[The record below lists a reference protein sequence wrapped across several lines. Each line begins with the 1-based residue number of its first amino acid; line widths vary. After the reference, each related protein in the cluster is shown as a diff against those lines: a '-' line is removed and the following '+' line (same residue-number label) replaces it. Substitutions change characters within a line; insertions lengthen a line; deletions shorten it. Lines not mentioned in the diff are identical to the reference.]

1 MSISKARELL
11 RKAELEKRGLGQNLL
26 LAAALTEVLKP
37 APVIVGGTAEE
48 FWGGHEYHE
57 TDLDLVGFLTAEG
70 RSTLRDLGFEV
81 HGRHWIR
88 PGTGLIV
95 EFPEDRIDGDENRI
109 ETQMVGGGFVRIIGL
124 DDLYVDRLKQAT
136 TNEPQEDIHFQSAL
150 AVAAS
155 RYEDI
160 NWKYVSERISAT
172 IKTEPLVGL
181 AMRRVNSRIRS
192 RARRALAKPDPP
204 QSPERG

>member
-11 RKAELEKRGLGQNLL
+11 RKAERQKPGLGQNLL
-26 LAAALTEVLKP
+26 LAAALTEVLTP

-57 TDLDLVGFLTAEG
+57 TDLDLVASLTAEG
-70 RSTLRDLGFEV
+70 KATLRALGFEA

-95 EFPEDRIDGDENRI
+95 EFPDVQIDGDEKLI
-109 ETQMVGGGFVRIIGL
+109 ETQMVGGGFARIIGL

-155 RYEDI
+155 RYDDI
-160 NWKYVSERISAT
+160 NWKYVSGRIAAT
-172 IKTEPLVGL
+172 ITTEPLVGL
-181 AMRRVNSRIRS
+181 AMRRVNSLIRS
-192 RARRALAKPDPP
+192 RARRALAKPDPRH
-204 QSPERG
+204 SPERS